1 MLGFIAEGVRGLAAR
16 FAEFRARQIARAE
29 LESLDERT
37 LADIGL
43 RRNDIPM
50 VLAGTFEPRDRADI
64 TPVAANLNTAR
75 RRAA

>member
-1 MLGFIAEGVRGLAAR
+1 MLEIARGLAAR
-16 FAEFRARQIARAE
+16 FAEWRERRIARAE
-29 LESLDERT
+29 LESLDRT

-50 VLAGTFEPRDRADI
+50 VLAGTFEPRDRADV